1 MLQRALMAIVAAAAL
16 ATAAAVMVVALAFAA
31 YALMVTPLGAAGAAG
46 GVAAICAVLLALV
59 GLIAVSSAGRK
70 PAGRRGSENEAVS
83 LAERLMDLVRD
94 KPMASAG
101 IAVAAGLMALRN
113 PAVIA
118 VIVRTILEA
127 LPTKGRKPS

>member
-1 MLQRALMAIVAAAAL
+1 MLQRALMAVVAAAAL

-46 GVAAICAVLLALV
+46 GVAAICAVVFAIV
-59 GLIAVSSAGRK
+59 GLIAVSRVGGKSAGRRS
-70 PAGRRGSENEAVS
+70 PEGDAVG
-83 LAERLMDLVRD
+83 LADRLMDLVRD

-127 LPTKGRKPS
+127 LPKKPKPK